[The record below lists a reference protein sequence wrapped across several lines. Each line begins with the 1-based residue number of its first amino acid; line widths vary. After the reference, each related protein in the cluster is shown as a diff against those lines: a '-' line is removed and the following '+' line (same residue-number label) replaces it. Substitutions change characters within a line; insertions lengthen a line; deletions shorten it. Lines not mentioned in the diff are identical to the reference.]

1 MLSPRKF
8 CPSPI
13 ERITPSAAIIREPM
27 FFFLPSL
34 FFTTNSELYYPCI
47 ILRNE
52 ARSRIQIIVAMFI
65 IGTVLFN
72 YLDNIRYRERP
83 LVYIIE
89 WPRALMPNS
98 TTLLHR
104 HRYYHSLYKR
114 RPLTRR
120 RNMHDD
126 RKSNDLTRRRVI
138 LSRIKSRSRINPR
151 SDDSFFRFSFVFPI
165 KNYRK
170 HDFFEEC
177 FVRVRFRGIDSIII
191 VPRVGGTSS
200 ATRASATN
208 AITDTRT

>member
-1 MLSPRKF
+1 
-8 CPSPI
+8 
-13 ERITPSAAIIREPM
+13 M

-34 FFTTNSELYYPCI
+34 FFTTNSELYYPRI

-151 SDDSFFRFSFVFPI
+151 SDDSFFRFSSVFSI